1 MTKITRLYTD
11 NAVLRVGA
19 IDSGDETPESDE
31 SDPACTDSDTEH
43 SEILMVEDDGLNVM
57 AIQGLIA

>member
-1 MTKITRLYTD
+1 MPV
-11 NAVLRVGA
+11 A
-19 IDSGDETPESDE
+19 DSGDDTPEDDE
-31 SDPACTDSDTEH
+31 IESTLTDSDEEL